1 MRGWVTVSAILRR
14 PAITLFA
21 IVVAVPVSSAFGVQ
35 QTPAPA
41 AGSESLPARGVSGG
55 GQHDFDFN
63 FGVWKTHVSRLLDPF
78 GGRNRVEYDGT
89 SVVSK
94 VWGGRASLFELEVDG
109 PAGHIEG
116 VGLRLYNPQ
125 SGQWNLHWTSS
136 RDGQPQP
143 TMYGRFVGGEGEF
156 FDHEVVDGHNVLVR
170 NTFSD
175 IKPDSARFEQA
186 YSTDGG
192 RSWEANW
199 IMTFA
204 RASDREA
211 AVRTAGAA
219 QHEPQEPAASGD
231 AGTDGAA
238 VEPGQHDFDFAFG
251 TWRTHVRRLKDPLSG
266 SNDWVEYDGTHTIR
280 KVWNGRA
287 NLGELEA
294 DGPAGHIEAVSPR
307 YFDPQTHLW
316 RVSYGSPRDG
326 SLTSPLVGQFKNGLG
341 EFYGQET
348 YKGREILVR
357 EIYSPIDAST
367 RRLAVAYSADG
378 GRSWETNWIMTDT
391 RVSGP

>member
-1 MRGWVTVSAILRR
+1 MRDSAAVSAMPRR
-14 PAITLFA
+14 PASITLIA
-21 IVVAVPVSSAFGVQ
+21 IAVAVSALSTLSVQ
-35 QTPAPA
+35 QTAAAA
-41 AGSESLPARGVSGG
+41 AGSEQLPARGASGD

-78 GGRNRVEYDGT
+78 GGRSRAEYDGT

-116 VGLRLYNPQ
+116 AGLRLYNPQ
-125 SGQWNLHWTSS
+125 SGQWNLNWTSS

-143 TMYGRFVGGEGEF
+143 TMYGRFVGGRGEF

-170 NTFSD
+170 NTFSG
-175 IKPDSARFEQA
+175 IKPDFARFEQA

-192 RSWEANW
+192 RTWETNW

-204 RASDREA
+204 RAPDGEA
-211 AVRTAGAA
+211 VARPAEAL
-219 QHEPQEPAASGD
+219 QHEPGGSAASE
-231 AGTDGAA
+231 GAA
-238 VEPGQHDFDFAFG
+238 AEPGQHDFDFAFG
-251 TWRTHVRRLKDPLSG
+251 AWRTHIRRLKDPLSG
-266 SNDWVEYDGTHTIR
+266 SSDWVEYDGTHTIR
-280 KVWNGRA
+280 NVWNGRA

-316 RVSYGSPRDG
+316 RVSYGNPRDG
-326 SLTSPLVGQFKNGLG
+326 SLTPPLVGEFKNGRG
-341 EFYGQET
+341 EFYGEDT
-348 YKGREILVR
+348 YKGREVLVR
-357 EIYSPIDAST
+357 EIYSPVDATT
-367 RRLAVAYSADG
+367 RKLEVAYSADG
-378 GRSWETNWIMTDT
+378 GMSWETNWIMTDT
-391 RVSGP
+391 RVRGP